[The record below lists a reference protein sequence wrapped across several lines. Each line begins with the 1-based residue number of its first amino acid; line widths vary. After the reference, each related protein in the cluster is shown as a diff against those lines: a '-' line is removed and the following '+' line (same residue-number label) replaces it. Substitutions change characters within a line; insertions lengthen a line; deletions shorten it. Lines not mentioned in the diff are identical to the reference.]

1 MDLKAEYSSILKF
14 VFPAEIVD
22 NFDII
27 DIKEIVIGKEKVL
40 HVYFEEKNLPPTEQ
54 QDKQLKPNG
63 FYDASEIKDF
73 PLRDRKVVLH
83 IKRRRWIDN
92 EGKSYSRQWDF
103 TAEGTKYSKE
113 FAFFFKKCF
122 GYLPDSSPIS

>member
-1 MDLKAEYSSILKF
+1 MDLQKQFSSILKF
-14 VFPAEIVD
+14 VFPVEIVE

-27 DIKEIVIGKEKVL
+27 DIKEISAGKEEEL
-40 HVYFEEKNLPPTEQ
+40 HFYFEENNLPPTEL
-54 QDKQLKPNG
+54 QDKQLRPNG

-73 PLRDRKVVLH
+73 PLRDKKAVLH

-92 EGKSYSRQWDF
+92 DGKSYSRQWNF

-113 FAFFFKKCF
+113 FAFFFKECF
-122 GYLPDSSPIS
+122 GHLPNSSSIA